1 VTGEAA
7 EPRATVLVPC
17 FNARPYVRAA
27 VRSAL
32 AQDHA
37 NLEVVVIDDG
47 SDDGSLEALVGL
59 DDPRLRV
66 ERRETNAGKPAV
78 FNAALEAA
86 LDAGSEYL
94 CVLDADDLMAPGR
107 VRALVERLERE
118 PELAAV
124 FSGHE
129 LILDAWWG
137 TWRGAP
143 VAREKTPADCRR
155 DVEAFRLP
163 GHDPT
168 AMYRLRALGDLRMSE
183 DLRIGQG
190 LDLILR
196 LGERAPMASV
206 GAALYSYRV
215 HHASITKS
223 GALKRSEYVAEVIRR
238 ACQRRGF
245 DPAPEVAVYLERAG
259 KRFDGRIVSHLIDSA
274 ADLRAKGKRLRAIGV
289 GLRSA
294 LLAPANTYYYKPLA
308 CALLPGRPL
317 RRLRKTQRGAE
328 STPGPD
334 RAPAAP
340 PERAGG

>member
-1 VTGEAA
+1 MTRPAG

-17 FNARPYVRAA
+17 YNARPYVRAA
-27 VRSAL
+27 VESAL
-32 AQDHA
+32 VQDFR
-37 NLEVVVIDDG
+37 NYEVVVVDDG
-47 SDDGSLEALVGL
+47 SDDGSLGALEGL
-59 DDPRLRV
+59 DDPRLHI

-78 FNAALEAA
+78 FNAAVEASLA
-86 LDAGSEYL
+86 AGSDYL
-94 CVLDADDLMAPGR
+94 CVLDADDLMAPER
-107 VRALVERLERE
+107 VRTLIERLERE
-118 PELAAV
+118 PDLAAV

-143 VAREKTPADCRR
+143 VAREKTPGDCRR
-155 DVEAFRLP
+155 DVEGFRLP

-215 HHASITKS
+215 HRSSITKS
-223 GALKRSEYVAEVIRR
+223 GTLKRSEYVAEVIRR
-238 ACQRRGF
+238 ACERRGL
-245 DPAPEVAVYLERAG
+245 DPAPEVAAYLERAS

-274 ADLRAKGKRLRAIGV
+274 VDLREKGDRLGSLGV
-289 GLRSA
+289 GLRSI
-294 LLAPANTYYYKPLA
+294 LLAPANTYYYKPAA
-308 CALLPGRPL
+308 CAALPAGAL
-317 RRLRKTQRGAE
+317 KRLRKTQRQA
-328 STPGPD
+328 TPA
-334 RAPAAP
+334 RASASAVT